1 MTSTNKEILNAM
13 GLGTWEIILIIVAI
27 VLVFGA
33 KRIPEIA
40 RALGRAKNEFDKA
53 KSEIEKEGE
62 DLTKENRKDAGKKDE

>member
-1 MTSTNKEILNAM
+1 M
-13 GLGTWEIILIIVAI
+13 GLGPWEIILIIVAI

-40 RALGRAKNEFDKA
+40 RALGRAKHEFDKA